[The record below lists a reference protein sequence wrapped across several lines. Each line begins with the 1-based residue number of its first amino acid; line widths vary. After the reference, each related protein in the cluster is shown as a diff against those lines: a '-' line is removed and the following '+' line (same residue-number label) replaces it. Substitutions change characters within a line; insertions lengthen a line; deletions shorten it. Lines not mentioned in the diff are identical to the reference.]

1 MIAIFGLGNP
11 GKRYQETRHN
21 IGFRVLK
28 ELAGRWRIE
37 LKQKSFHALW
47 GCGKVEEQK
56 IFLAMPQTYMNLSGV
71 AVRELT
77 DYFKVKVHDVIVV
90 HDDLDLSFGRI
101 RLKSGGGDAGH
112 KGLKS
117 VTECLGTTEFN
128 RIRIG
133 IGKPQDKSRI
143 EDYVLEKFNRE
154 EASLLDDI
162 IRCAA
167 EATEEVVV
175 SGLQQAMAKYHAKN
189 ISTKKEDC

>member
-1 MIAIFGLGNP
+1 
-11 GKRYQETRHN
+11 
-21 IGFRVLK
+21 
-28 ELAGRWRIE
+28 
-37 LKQKSFHALW
+37 
-47 GCGKVEEQK
+47 
-56 IFLAMPQTYMNLSGV
+56 MNLSGV